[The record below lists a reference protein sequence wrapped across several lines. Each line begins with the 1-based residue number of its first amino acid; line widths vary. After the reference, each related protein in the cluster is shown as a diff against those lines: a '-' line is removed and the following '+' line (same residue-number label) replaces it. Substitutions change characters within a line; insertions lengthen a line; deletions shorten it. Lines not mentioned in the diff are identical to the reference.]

1 MVAIGLSAAN
11 GATSLLE
18 STAGLGFG
26 GMDPIPSAVNYKVTM
41 ISGTG
46 ASFSITIPGVVPFND
61 ATLTVPLAEAPVDFV
76 ASLTNGVNDS
86 LTIVHMFDMWTLVQV
101 GWESEHL
108 LGPVPGQNDLAG
120 KTIEAFVFEACG
132 DESRRHYDF
141 TVAVTGA
148 GIDPPTPTIPE
159 PSRAL
164 LGGLPIVLILLQRRR
179 RGSTRCVR
187 EA

>member
-1 MVAIGLSAAN
+1 MVSLGVSGAN

-26 GMDPIPSAVNYKVTM
+26 GMEPVPVAVDYKVTM

-61 ATLTVPLAEAPVDFV
+61 ATLTVPVADAPADFV
-76 ASLTNGVNDS
+76 ASLTNDVNDS

-108 LGPVPGQNDLAG
+108 LGPGPGQNDLAG

-132 DESRRHYDF
+132 DEATRRYDF
-141 TVAVTGA
+141 TVAITGV
-148 GIDPPTPTIPE
+148 GIDPPSPTVPE

-164 LGGLPIVLILLQRRR
+164 LGGLPIALILLQRRR
-179 RGSTRCVR
+179 PGSRAGR
-187 EA
+187 LA